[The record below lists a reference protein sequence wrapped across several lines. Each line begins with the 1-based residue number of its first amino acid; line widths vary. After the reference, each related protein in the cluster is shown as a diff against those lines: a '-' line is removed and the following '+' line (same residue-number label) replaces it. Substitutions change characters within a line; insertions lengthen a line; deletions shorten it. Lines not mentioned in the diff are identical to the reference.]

1 MSKPDTAINLVYS
14 EYLSG
19 ALIVQVL
26 DAFGAGSDGP
36 SP

>member
-1 MSKPDTAINLVYS
+1 MSKQDTVIDVVYS

-19 ALIVQVL
+19 ALIVRVC
-26 DAFGAGSDGP
+26 DALGAGSDGP